1 MSYIAPALYVEKK
14 EMASLHKFMQ
24 DKLQKQTPGSDLQK
38 KLYWKILQ
46 TTWENTV
53 AQSRL

>member
-46 TTWENTV
+46 TTWENTF